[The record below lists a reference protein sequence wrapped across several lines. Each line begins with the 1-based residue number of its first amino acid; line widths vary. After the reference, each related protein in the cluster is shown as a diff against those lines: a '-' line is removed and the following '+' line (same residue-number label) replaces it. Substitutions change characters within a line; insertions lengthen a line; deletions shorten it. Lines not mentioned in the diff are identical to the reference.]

1 MSFEKRFFF
10 KVKVNSLRSCSL
22 SSQICLG
29 LFDSDVIL
37 LSYLWPKTNN
47 DMKIISVVETF
58 ISKINSFAH
67 ATKAEQV
74 QACLD
79 SRETLE
85 SLNVLLGAI
94 NAAFRP

>member
-1 MSFEKRFFF
+1 
-10 KVKVNSLRSCSL
+10 
-22 SSQICLG
+22 
-29 LFDSDVIL
+29 
-37 LSYLWPKTNN
+37 
-47 DMKIISVVETF
+47 MKIISVVETF
-58 ISKINSFAH
+58 ISKIKSFAH

>member
-1 MSFEKRFFF
+1 MTFYFE
-10 KVKVNSLRSCSL
+10 
-22 SSQICLG
+22 
-29 LFDSDVIL
+29 
-37 LSYLWPKTNN
+37 NN
-47 DMKIISVVETF
+47 T
-58 ISKINSFAH
+58 FAH
-67 ATKAEQV
+67 AIKAEQV

>member
-1 MSFEKRFFF
+1 MTFVLKL
-10 KVKVNSLRSCSL
+10 NSL
-22 SSQICLG
+22 
-29 LFDSDVIL
+29 
-37 LSYLWPKTNN
+37 
-47 DMKIISVVETF
+47 
-58 ISKINSFAH
+58 AH
-67 ATKAEQV
+67 SIKAEQV